1 MNEKWQVSFCYG
13 PGSMFSKNT
22 HWIDCRN
29 KAEAQSVY
37 HTLCGSGEVRIT
49 TNRGYNIL
57 FQCSKIENLEIEHF
71 AIKPKKENNSSW
83 GSW

>member
-1 MNEKWQVSFCYG
+1 MNEKWQVSWVYG

-22 HWIDCRN
+22 HFVDCSS
-29 KAEAQSVY
+29 KLEAEKLY
-37 HTLCGSGEVRIT
+37 MKLNGSGEVRIT

-57 FQCSKIENLEIEHF
+57 FQCRKIENLEIEHF
-71 AIKPKKENNSSW
+71 GVKPKKENKSGW